1 MAAALLLGVA
11 LSVAGAAGARAAGVL
26 YIRGGGAGHGIG
38 MSQYGAYG
46 YALHGLGYPAILA
59 HYYTGTALGQVNPG
73 RVVRVLLAT
82 GSASFTNATAASTGA
97 AATLALRATSTYT
110 VALAAGGRLQI
121 TGTGGA
127 PVGPPVP
134 APLTVT
140 GAGPLQIPGLG
151 AYRGSLQ
158 FRPDGR
164 GGVETVDAVG
174 LDDYV
179 RGVVAAEMPAGW
191 AAQALD
197 AQAVAARTYAITTT
211 VGASGYD
218 LYGDARSQ
226 MYGGVSAETAA
237 TDGAVAATSGQVV
250 TYGGRPVVTYFFTS
264 SGGYTEN
271 IENVWAGSTPEPWLR
286 GVPDPYDGAGNDP
299 YHRWSQRPSLAAAA
313 AKLGSLVR
321 GSLLGIAVTAHG
333 ASPRILQAS
342 VVGTRGA
349 SPVTGATLQSI
360 FGLATTNVA
369 FATVATTGARGALRA
384 MIFPA
389 AIATRV
395 SVQMLGAAGAWQ
407 NVHRLALSVAGSQA
421 RSAAAGSITATG
433 LVPGRYRILA
443 GGLSGPTVTVS

>member
-1 MAAALLLGVA
+1 MLVLVA
-11 LSVAGAAGARAAGVL
+11 SISLGAASVRAASRL
-26 YIRGGGAGHGIG
+26 YIRGGGDGHGIG

-59 HYYTGTALGQVNPG
+59 HYYTGTALGQVNPA

-82 GSASFTNATAASTGA
+82 GTASFTGATAAATSA
-97 AATLALRATSTYT
+97 AGPITLRATSTYT
-110 VALAAGGRLQI
+110 VAPGTAGRLQI
-121 TGTGGA
+121 VGAGGA
-127 PVGPPVP
+127 PVGTTVP
-134 APLTVT
+134 APLTVS
-140 GAGPLQIPGLG
+140 GPGPLQIPGLG

-218 LYGDARSQ
+218 VYSDARSQ

-237 TDGAVAATSGQVV
+237 TDSAVAATSGQVV

-271 IENVWAGSTPEPWLR
+271 IENVWTGSTPEPWLR

-299 YHRWSQRPSLAAAA
+299 YHRWSRQLSLTAVVAR
-313 AKLGSLVR
+313 LGSLVR
-321 GSLLGIAVTAHG
+321 GSLLGIAVVAHG

-349 SPVTGATLQSI
+349 SPVTGATLQGI
-360 FGLATTNVA
+360 FGLPTTNVT
-369 FATVATTGARGALRA
+369 FATVATTGGRGSLRA
-384 MIFPA
+384 TIFPA
-389 AIATRV
+389 VTATRV
-395 SVQMLGAAGAWQ
+395 SVQMLGAAGVWQ
-407 NVHRLALSVAGSQA
+407 DVQRRALSVPASRA
-421 RSAAAGSITATG
+421 RAAAAGSITATG
-433 LVPGRYRILA
+433 LLPGRYRILA